1 MPLKRTL
8 TLTLL
13 TLYGLGNILGAGI
26 YVLIGKVSGIAGLLT
41 PLSFLL
47 ASLLV
52 ITTAFT
58 YSELS
63 SRYPVSAGEAVYLFK
78 AFGNKQLSLIVGIMI
93 IMTGVL
99 SAATISVG
107 FIGYLHIF
115 FDLPSFI
122 AITLLLI
129 FLGALAIWGIKESVQ
144 AAALLTLIEITGL
157 LIIIWLGRE
166 HISNTDIQTYI
177 NAFTFDKSSLWIS
190 IFSGAFLAFYAF
202 IGFEDMVNVAEE
214 VIEPEKN
221 MPRAIILS
229 LVIASI
235 IYILVSIVSVNA
247 VSPQIL
253 SEHEAPLALIY
264 EQLSGFS
271 PSLIAAIGMLA
282 IINGALIQIIMAS
295 RVIYGMSNQGW
306 LPSILSNINSTTKT
320 PIYAT
325 LITTLIIYIFA
336 LWLPIMTLAELTSLF
351 ILIIFSLMHLSLLF
365 IKKTQGRPNKNIRQY
380 HFSLPLIG
388 LITNVG
394 FVIFYILF

>member
-47 ASLLV
+47 ALLLV

-325 LITTLIIYIFA
+325 LITTIIIYIFA

>member
-253 SEHEAPLALIY
+253 SEHKAPLALIY

-325 LITTLIIYIFA
+325 LITTIIIYIFA